1 MATNEYNQEQTGV
14 RSELD
19 EPRRTTEST
28 GYDQSEGGDGGAGGG
43 DGGDGGYGGVS
54 ENEPPHH
61 KIHTDDEP
69 LPKPSGGTND
79 DDQFSTPSAT
89 GTGGNYGDDSTENY
103 QDSQSEQQPQTGSYD
118 DTPETQSRS
127 FGGGD
132 KPSGGSSDPS
142 SAFPG
147 APVDRSVEAP
157 GYGQDT
163 QDTEPFNTDTG
174 PESPTPK
181 KEGFVQKLKDKLPGH
196 KSDTP
201 ATMDDETPMDTG
213 TPKKG
218 LMTKIK
224 EKLPGHH
231 SPTAQTTE

>member
-1 MATNEYNQEQTGV
+1 MATNEYNQEQTGI

-28 GYDQSEGGDGGAGGG
+28 GLDKSEGGDSGFGGL
-43 DGGDGGYGGVS
+43 S

-69 LPKPSGGTND
+69 LPKPTGGTYND
-79 DDQFSTPSAT
+79 EQFSTPSAT
-89 GTGGNYGDDSTENY
+89 GTGGNYGDDSTEKF
-103 QDSQSEQQPQTGSYD
+103 QDSRTEEPQTGSYD
-118 DTPETQSRS
+118 ETPETRSKS
-127 FGGGD
+127 FGGEG
-132 KPSGGSSDPS
+132 KPNGGYSDPS

-147 APVDRSVEAP
+147 APVDRTVEEP

-163 QDTEPFNTDTG
+163 KASDPLSTGTG

-181 KEGFVQKLKDKLPGH
+181 KEGFVQKLKDHLPGH
-196 KSDTP
+196 HKTTTPDTP
-201 ATMDDETPMDTG
+201 VADETPIDSG

-218 LMTKIK
+218 LITKIK
-224 EKLPGHH
+224 EKLPGH
-231 SPTAQTTE
+231 SPTAPTTASE